1 MKVSLKAVNGEK
13 FEVEVPSAETTVEQ
27 VKQAIA
33 ESKGQGWEAANQ
45 KLVFAGK
52 ILENALSLEASGW
65 KEGQFLVCMVTKP
78 KTAAAASAPAATA
91 SAPAPAAAPLP
102 FPVTP
107 AAAPRAA
114 NPPAVVQAPAPA
126 PAAASPASAAP
137 APAQPQVNPADLTAL
152 KDMGFPEDE
161 ARRAL
166 VAAFGNADRAVEYL
180 MNGIPA
186 HLHQA
191 PRPAP
196 QAQAQAVQHDN
207 FPLLR
212 GSPHILRRLQ
222 VCSRENPQGLSAL
235 LAELRQSN
243 PELIQEINANKQ
255 GFLQLLREAPAASAP
270 VQADRME
277 DVDDED
283 DEDDDMMMDDAH
295 AHGGGGGEASM
306 HRFIQQLQEASP
318 EQRAEL
324 EMAMGLPAGEF
335 QSLIDTVSNL
345 PEESLM
351 QLAQQLMGEGGGDHG
366 MEGMMPQQQ
375 HHVVQLTQ
383 EEMDAVNRLQ
393 ELGFSRQA
401 CVEAYLACDKNEELA
416 ANYLF
421 SNPPE

>member
-1 MKVSLKAVNGEK
+1 MKVSLKAVNGDK
-13 FEVEVPSAETTVEQ
+13 FEIEVPSAEATVEQ
-27 VKQAIA
+27 VKHAIA
-33 ESKGQGWEAANQ
+33 QSKGQGWEAGNQ
-45 KLVFAGK
+45 KLVFSGK
-52 ILENALSLEASGW
+52 ILENAMSLEASGW
-65 KEGQFLVCMVTKP
+65 KEGHFLVCMVTKP
-78 KTAAAASAPAATA
+78 KTPAPATTATA

-102 FPVTP
+102 VPVTP
-107 AAAPRAA
+107 AAAPRAV
-114 NPPAVVQAPAPA
+114 NPPAVVQAPAV
-126 PAAASPASAAP
+126 AAP
-137 APAQPQVNPADLTAL
+137 APVQPQVNPTDLNAL

-161 ARRAL
+161 ARSAL

-191 PRPAP
+191 PRPSPSPFAP
-196 QAQAQAVQHDN
+196 ATPAAVQHDN

-222 VCSRENPQGLSAL
+222 VCSRESPQGLSAL

-255 GFLQLLREAPAASAP
+255 GFLQLLREVPTSTPA
-270 VQADRME
+270 QTDKME

-295 AHGGGGGEASM
+295 GGGGGEVSM

-324 EMAMGLPAGEF
+324 EMAMGLPPGEF

-366 MEGMMPQQQ
+366 MAPQQ

-421 SNPPE
+421 SNPSE